1 MQEKGAVKRI
11 FICEMLQESN
21 SFNPVLA
28 NFEDFQSS
36 GIYEGG
42 ALVHA
47 HGQAGPTVEGMI
59 QGVIDQGL
67 IPVGGVR
74 MRSRSGGPVDQ
85 AVVEWFMEKTLNG
98 LKEAG
103 EVAGVLVSLHGAT
116 QSDASDDVCGDILTR
131 IRELVGPEIVIAAS
145 CDLHANCTKRMTRA
159 ADFVCGYQTYPHLD
173 FFEVGY
179 RAAMLMTRK
188 LRGEPL
194 KMARAAVPMMAPAH
208 GYSTTHGEL
217 HKLMDHAK
225 EMVNSGR
232 IVDFSIFQVQPW
244 LDVEEISSVVLVTAN
259 DEQTAKDAAGELIHM
274 EFALRKSLQGE
285 RMWTVQEVIAAAREN
300 REDKPVVLVDSADSP
315 NAGACGD
322 SAAVLEELLPYRA
335 DMRVAFSVNDA
346 AAVEKAF
353 AVGVGACGDFELGAS
368 LAPKLSKPVLVKD
381 AVVRSL
387 HDGDFYLGGPA
398 ERGQR
403 RSLGRSA
410 VLQAGQIMILVTVRG
425 QNNGDLQFYRSFGIE
440 PTLCR
445 LVCVKACSSFRAGY
459 EPVSTLIC
467 NTVTSGAASP
477 VLKELPFVKL
487 PKPFYPFQEIT
498 EEMISGPACYR

>member
-1 MQEKGAVKRI
+1 MSNMEKRI
-11 FICEMLQESN
+11 FVCGMLQESN

-28 NFEDFQSS
+28 SFEDFQSS
-36 GIYEGG
+36 GIYEGDQ
-42 ALVHA
+42 LVHA
-47 HGQAGPTVEGMI
+47 NGKAGPTMDGMI
-59 QGVIDQGL
+59 QGVLDSGF

-74 MRSRSGGPVDQ
+74 MRSKSGGPVDHT
-85 AVVEWFMEKTLNG
+85 VVDFFLEKTLGG

-116 QSDASDDVCGDILTR
+116 QSDTSDDVCGDILTA
-131 IRELVGPEIVIAAS
+131 IRELVGQEVVIAAS
-145 CDLHANCTKRMTRA
+145 CDLHANVTERMARA

-173 FFEVGY
+173 YFEAGY
-179 RAAMLMTRK
+179 RPAMLMARK
-188 LRGEPL
+188 IKGEPI
-194 KMARAAVPMMAPAH
+194 KMVRAAVPMMAPAH
-208 GYSTTHGEL
+208 GYSTTRGEL
-217 HKLMDHAK
+217 RELMERAK

-232 IVDFSIFQVQPW
+232 ILDFSIFQVQPW
-244 LDVEEISSVVLVTAN
+244 LDVEKTASVVLVAAG
-259 DEQTAKDAAGELIHM
+259 DEQTAKAAAGELIHA

-285 RMWTVQEVIAAAREN
+285 KLWTVPEVIDAALKNPE
-300 REDKPVVLVDSADSP
+300 EKPVILVDSADSP

-322 SAAVLEELLPYRA
+322 SAAVLEELLPYR
-335 DMRVAFSVNDA
+335 DQMRMAFSVNDA

-353 AVGVGACGDFELGAS
+353 ALGIGAKSDFELGAS
-368 LAPKLSKPVLVKD
+368 LAPRLSRPVLVRD

-387 HDGDFYLGGPA
+387 HDGVFYLGGPA

-410 VLQAGQIMILVTVRG
+410 VLQAGEILILITVRG

-459 EPVSTLIC
+459 EPVSALIC
-467 NTVTSGAASP
+467 NTATPGAAGP
-477 VLKELPFVKL
+477 VLTALPFEKL
-487 PKPFYPFQEIT
+487 PKPFYPLQEIT
-498 EEMISGPACYR
+498 EEMISEPVCYR

>member
-1 MQEKGAVKRI
+1 MSHMKKRI
-11 FICEMLQESN
+11 FVCGMLQESN

-28 NFEDFQSS
+28 SFEDFQSS
-36 GIYEGG
+36 GIYEGDQ
-42 ALVHA
+42 LVHA
-47 HGQAGPTVEGMI
+47 NGKAGPTMDGMI
-59 QGVIDQGL
+59 QGVLDSGF

-74 MRSRSGGPVDQ
+74 MRSKSGGPVDHT
-85 AVVEWFMEKTLNG
+85 VVDFFLEKTLSG

-116 QSDASDDVCGDILTR
+116 QSDTSDDVCGDILTA
-131 IRELVGPEIVIAAS
+131 IRELVGQEVVIAAS
-145 CDLHANCTKRMTRA
+145 CDLHANVTERMARA

-173 FFEVGY
+173 YFEVGY
-179 RAAMLMTRK
+179 RPAMLMARK
-188 LRGEPL
+188 IKGEPV
-194 KMARAAVPMMAPAH
+194 KMVRAAVPMMAPAH

-217 HKLMDHAK
+217 RALMERAK

-232 IVDFSIFQVQPW
+232 ILDFSIFQVQPW
-244 LDVEEISSVVLVTAN
+244 LDVEKTASVVLVAAG
-259 DEQTAKDAAGELIHM
+259 DEETAKTAASELIHA

-285 RMWTVQEVIAAAREN
+285 RLWTVPEVIDAALKN
-300 REDKPVVLVDSADSP
+300 PEDRPVILVDSADSP

-322 SAAVLEELLPYRA
+322 SAAVLEELLPYR
-335 DMRVAFSVNDA
+335 DQMRMAFSVNDA

-353 AVGVGACGDFELGAS
+353 ALGIGAKSDFELGAS
-368 LAPKLSKPVLVKD
+368 LAPRLSRPVLVRG

-387 HDGDFYLGGPA
+387 HDGVFYLGGPA

-410 VLQAGQIMILVTVRG
+410 VLQAGEILILITVRG

-459 EPVSTLIC
+459 EPVSALIC
-467 NTVTSGAASP
+467 NSATPGAAGP
-477 VLKELPFVKL
+477 VLTKLPFEKL

-498 EEMISGPACYR
+498 EDMISEPKCYR

>member
-1 MQEKGAVKRI
+1 MSNMEKHI
-11 FICEMLQESN
+11 FVCGMLQESN

-28 NFEDFQSS
+28 SFEDFQSS
-36 GIYEGG
+36 GIYEGDQ
-42 ALVHA
+42 LVHA
-47 HGQAGPTVEGMI
+47 NGKAGPTMDGMI
-59 QGVIDQGL
+59 QGVLDSGF

-74 MRSRSGGPVDQ
+74 MRSKSGGPVDHT
-85 AVVEWFMEKTLNG
+85 VVDFFLEKTLSG

-116 QSDASDDVCGDILTR
+116 QSDTSDDVCGDILTA
-131 IRELVGPEIVIAAS
+131 IRELVGQEVVIAAS
-145 CDLHANCTKRMTRA
+145 CDLHANVTERMARA

-173 FFEVGY
+173 YFEVGY
-179 RAAMLMTRK
+179 RPAMLMARK
-188 LRGEPL
+188 IKGKPV
-194 KMARAAVPMMAPAH
+194 KMVRAAVPMMAPAH

-217 HKLMDHAK
+217 RALMERAK

-232 IVDFSIFQVQPW
+232 ILDFSIFQVQPW
-244 LDVEEISSVVLVTAN
+244 LDVEKTASVVLVAAG
-259 DEQTAKDAAGELIHM
+259 DEQTAKAAAGELIHA

-285 RMWTVQEVIAAAREN
+285 RLWTVPEVIDAALKN
-300 REDKPVVLVDSADSP
+300 PEDKPVILVDSADSP

-322 SAAVLEELLPYRA
+322 SAAVLEELLPYR
-335 DMRVAFSVNDA
+335 DQMRMAFSVNDA

-353 AVGVGACGDFELGAS
+353 ALGIGAKSDFELGAS
-368 LAPKLSKPVLVKD
+368 LAPRLSRPVLVRD

-387 HDGDFYLGGPA
+387 HDGVFYLGGPA

-410 VLQAGQIMILVTVRG
+410 VLQAGEILILITVRG

-459 EPVSTLIC
+459 EPVSALIC
-467 NTVTSGAASP
+467 NSATPGAAGP
-477 VLKELPFVKL
+477 VLTKLPFEKL

-498 EEMISGPACYR
+498 EDMISQPECYR

>member
-1 MQEKGAVKRI
+1 MSNMEKHI
-11 FICEMLQESN
+11 FVCGMLQESN

-28 NFEDFQSS
+28 SFEDFQTS
-36 GIYEGG
+36 GIYEGDQ
-42 ALVHA
+42 LVHA
-47 HGQAGPTVEGMI
+47 NGKAGPTMDGMI
-59 QGVIDQGL
+59 QGVLDSGF

-74 MRSRSGGPVDQ
+74 MRSKSGGPVDHT
-85 AVVEWFMEKTLNG
+85 VVDFFLEKTLSG

-116 QSDASDDVCGDILTR
+116 QSDTSDDVCGDILTA
-131 IRELVGPEIVIAAS
+131 IRELVGSEVVIAAS
-145 CDLHANCTKRMTRA
+145 CDLHANVTERMVRA

-173 FFEVGY
+173 YFEVGY
-179 RAAMLMTRK
+179 RPAMLMARK
-188 LRGEPL
+188 IKGEPI
-194 KMARAAVPMMAPAH
+194 KMVRSAVPMMAPAH

-217 HKLMDHAK
+217 RALMERAK

-232 IVDFSIFQVQPW
+232 ILDFSIFQVQPW
-244 LDVEEISSVVLVTAN
+244 LDVEKTASVVLVAAG
-259 DEQTAKDAAGELIHM
+259 DEETAKTAASELIHA

-285 RMWTVQEVIAAAREN
+285 RLWTVPEVIDAALKN
-300 REDKPVVLVDSADSP
+300 PEDKPVILVDSADSP

-322 SAAVLEELLPYRA
+322 SAAVLEELLPYR
-335 DMRVAFSVNDA
+335 DQMRMAFSVNDA

-353 AVGVGACGDFELGAS
+353 ALGIGAKSDFELGAS
-368 LAPKLSKPVLVKD
+368 LAPRLSRPVLVRG

-387 HDGDFYLGGPA
+387 HDGVFYLGGPA

-410 VLQAGQIMILVTVRG
+410 VLQAGEILILITVRG

-459 EPVSTLIC
+459 EPVSALIC
-467 NTVTSGAASP
+467 NSATPGAAGP
-477 VLKELPFVKL
+477 VLTALPFEKL

-498 EEMISGPACYR
+498 EDMISEPKCYR

>member
-1 MQEKGAVKRI
+1 MSNMEKHI
-11 FICEMLQESN
+11 FVCGMLQESN

-28 NFEDFQSS
+28 SFEDFQSS
-36 GIYEGG
+36 GIYEGDQ
-42 ALVHA
+42 LVHA
-47 HGQAGPTVEGMI
+47 NGKAGPTMDGMI
-59 QGVIDQGL
+59 QGVLDSGF

-74 MRSRSGGPVDQ
+74 MRSKSGGPVDHT
-85 AVVEWFMEKTLNG
+85 VVDFFLEKTLSG

-116 QSDASDDVCGDILTR
+116 QSDTSDDVCGDILTA
-131 IRELVGPEIVIAAS
+131 IRELVGSEVVIAAS
-145 CDLHANCTKRMTRA
+145 CDLHANVTERMVRA

-173 FFEVGY
+173 YFEVGY
-179 RAAMLMTRK
+179 RPAMLMARK
-188 LRGEPL
+188 IKGKPV
-194 KMARAAVPMMAPAH
+194 KMVRAAVPMMAPAH

-217 HKLMDHAK
+217 RALMERAK

-232 IVDFSIFQVQPW
+232 ILDFSIFQVQPW
-244 LDVEEISSVVLVTAN
+244 LDVEKTASVVLVAAG
-259 DEQTAKDAAGELIHM
+259 DEETAKTAASELIHA

-285 RMWTVQEVIAAAREN
+285 RLWTVPEVIDAALKN
-300 REDKPVVLVDSADSP
+300 PEDKPVILVDSADSP

-322 SAAVLEELLPYRA
+322 SAAVLEELLPYR
-335 DMRVAFSVNDA
+335 DQMRMAFSVNDA

-353 AVGVGACGDFELGAS
+353 ALGIGAKSDFELGAS
-368 LAPKLSKPVLVKD
+368 LAPRLSRPVLVRD

-387 HDGDFYLGGPA
+387 HDGVFYLGGPA

-410 VLQAGQIMILVTVRG
+410 VLQAGEILILITVRG

-459 EPVSTLIC
+459 EPVSALIC
-467 NTVTSGAASP
+467 NSATPGAAGP
-477 VLKELPFVKL
+477 VLTKLPFEKL

-498 EEMISGPACYR
+498 EDMISQPECYR